1 MIKGVKTKQDTP
13 CAPLKNTSDMKKL
26 ALYSL
31 TNVSARYARVLNLHR
46 FSKAKVCG
54 ISFFFLIYI

>member
-1 MIKGVKTKQDTP
+1 MIKGLKTNQDTP
-13 CAPLKNTSDMKKL
+13 CAPFTKISDMKKL

-31 TNVSARYARVLNLHR
+31 TNVSARYAKVVKFHR

-54 ISFFFLIYI
+54 ISVIFILTH